1 MTRSGDHPDIRGERL
16 GLDTMVLTLLRGL
29 AARGTRVDLTA
40 IAPSVIER
48 ALELGLGPVVAHL
61 AGTADRLPGRP
72 YAERIR
78 ADELT
83 AHVLT
88 TAAYDSLA
96 RALAAAREIEC
107 PVILLKGAATAL
119 LYYPSPHLRPMGD
132 IDLLVPIERR
142 AAFEE
147 ALRKSKFRQFPI
159 DPWVNY
165 DDHLHSAPFWD
176 PERGVW
182 IEVHTSVFPRDYRLA
197 QYPRFSQAAIAAQL
211 TPIAVRD
218 QTAYAM
224 NHELQLIYTSARWS
238 EMFDPRHGVYPI
250 LDAALLIRQHR
261 DTLDWERILTLVR
274 GSWAAL
280 PLHLMLWYLDE
291 SDLSPIPPHVLHA
304 LGTRYRHLNR
314 HSRTVLK
321 RVISTCVIEGRFV
334 KRNEPQLRLVWTS
347 LVRPKSLNGY
357 LRSVA
362 HHVARPAVARRM
374 ASAQRIGRAHAKDF
388 RTGQSNPG
396 V

>member
-1 MTRSGDHPDIRGERL
+1 MTIGLTRSSDDPGIGDERL
-16 GLDTMVLTLLRGL
+16 GIKTMVLTVLRGL
-29 AARGTRVDLTA
+29 VERRTDVDLTA
-40 IAPSVIER
+40 IAPSVIEH
-48 ALELGLGPVVAHL
+48 ALELGLGAVIAHL
-61 AGTADRLPGRP
+61 AGTAGRRPGPP
-72 YAERIR
+72 YEERIR
-78 ADELT
+78 AAELT
-83 AHVLT
+83 ARALT
-88 TAAYDSLA
+88 TAADDSLA
-96 RALAAAREIEC
+96 HALAAARQAHC

-119 LYYPSPHLRPMGD
+119 RYYPSPHLRPMGD
-132 IDLLVPIERR
+132 IDLLVPVERQ
-142 AAFEE
+142 AAFED
-147 ALRKSKFRQFPI
+147 ALRTFKFRQFPI

-197 QYPRFSQAAIAAQL
+197 HNARFSQAGIAAHL

-250 LDAALLIRQHR
+250 LDAALLIRQHG
-261 DTLDWERILTLVR
+261 DTLDWERILALVR

-291 SDLSPIPPHVLHA
+291 SDLSPIPPYVLHA
-304 LGTRYRHLNR
+304 LGTRYCHLNR

-334 KRNEPQLRLVWTS
+334 KRNEQRLRLVWTS

-357 LRSVA
+357 LRSIA
-362 HHVARPAVARRM
+362 HHLARPTVARR
-374 ASAQRIGRAHAKDF
+374 
-388 RTGQSNPG
+388 
-396 V
+396 VV